1 MTHSSILWPGAPLS
15 FSSWL
20 PEHSF
25 SSVPESL
32 EPSSSTRSGLREEPP
47 AGVRRHDRNH
57 HYTFLAC
64 ANTSSSIFAQV
75 FRDYCVV
82 IITCSSH
89 EPGTGSFYLFGGS
102 CLGTTGLESRAATG
116 CGGGL
121 RRRGGVGERRRKHLP
136 SLFTSLGDGRGME
149 RREKSV
155 PSVHYRN
162 LSYQISNIHMNTVAC
177 PSVGG
182 CGVKR
187 GRREGEKLI
196 SFTV

>member
-1 MTHSSILWPGAPLS
+1 M
-15 FSSWL
+15 
-20 PEHSF
+20 
-25 SSVPESL
+25 
-32 EPSSSTRSGLREEPP
+32 
-47 AGVRRHDRNH
+47 RRHDRNH

-187 GRREGEKLI
+187 GREINLI
-196 SFTV
+196 HSVNLLFDVPTHIHTQLEFCHSFPVNSQKIYFPFPAHSHSFLKTHSTTYSSTNR